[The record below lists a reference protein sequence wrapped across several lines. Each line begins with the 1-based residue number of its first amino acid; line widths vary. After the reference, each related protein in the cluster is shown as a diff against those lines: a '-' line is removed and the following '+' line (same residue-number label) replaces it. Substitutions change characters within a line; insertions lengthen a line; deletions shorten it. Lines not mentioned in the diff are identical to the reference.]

1 MGLVVLGPPFTSSV
15 AVSLD
20 RRMEEAVVG
29 VLLATCSL
37 TGAAVVVL
45 LLEVGSVEVVVRVGV
60 GPATPAVLPADVSVS
75 VDVSVSTGTSVSADT
90 SVTSGVEDEGVGSV
104 LAVRAWSVG
113 SLAVESSPGGSDVS
127 TAASA
132 TGGVSLPVVETLSV
146 AVDSIA
152 ADSMARGGGVSVV
165 VSRSSSAATSES
177 DWLNEY
183 APPAIMRRLKTSTQ
197 SAIVAFFR

>member
-1 MGLVVLGPPFTSSV
+1 
-15 AVSLD
+15 
-20 RRMEEAVVG
+20 MEEAVVG
-29 VLLATCSL
+29 VLPATCSL

-146 AVDSIA
+146 AVDS
-152 ADSMARGGGVSVV
+152 MARGGGVSVV
-165 VSRSSSAATSES
+165 ASRSSSAATSES